1 MTHNI
6 KAGDRF
12 RATAPN
18 GDTFEGTAASV
29 NGVGGAVRS
38 KFNYFSARLYDLER
52 LTTPLSTEVGAL
64 YGPDEVNS
72 TIFLV
77 RTEGLD
83 SITSF
88 PWYTNAHPYTWLTDE
103 AAEELVQEQGWVR
116 RDDRA

>member
-18 GDTFEGTAASV
+18 GDTFEGTATMV
-29 NGVGGAVRS
+29 VGHEVYT
-38 KFNYFSARLYDLER
+38 KFNYISGLTYALER
-52 LTTPLSTEVGAL
+52 LTTPLATKVGAL
-64 YGPDEVNS
+64 YGPDEENS
-72 TIFLV
+72 THFLV

-88 PWYTNAHPYTWLTDE
+88 PWFTNAHPHTWLTDE
-103 AAEELVQEQGWVR
+103 QAAELVQERGWVR
-116 RDDRA
+116 RDEYGA